1 MAFTLVLVVVVVS
14 AGVSGSE
21 LDLMYVTMLE
31 KVSNSYTAVKFSPG
45 SVLLV
50 RWDLAWGV
58 VMIGRSLLSESSTL
72 LSK

>member
-1 MAFTLVLVVVVVS
+1 MAFTLVF
-14 AGVSGSE
+14 AEAFTSGWE
-21 LDLMYVTMLE
+21 LIHVTMLE
-31 KVSNSYTAVKFSPG
+31 NVSSSYTAVKFSPG

-58 VMIGRSLLSESSTL
+58 VMIGRSLLSESSTF